1 MAVSLF
7 SDQSAASSAS
17 KLLGLSGRVS
27 RPPSF
32 GMPVD
37 FARPA
42 SLLLGEKLIWA
53 SWGEENYQFV
63 EITACT
69 DFFVDRIQPVTRT
82 KVCSAGTKKVFMT
95 KLTGMKYNI

>member
-1 MAVSLF
+1 MSGLLPLF
-7 SDQSAASSAS
+7 QSAASSAS

-37 FARPA
+37 FAHPA
-42 SLLLGEKLIWA
+42 PLVLGEKLIWTP
-53 SWGEENYQFV
+53 WGEENYQFV

-69 DFFVDRIQPVTRT
+69 DFFVDQIQPVIRT
-82 KVCSAGTKKVFMT
+82 KVCSTGTKKY
-95 KLTGMKYNI
+95 L